1 MSQPVVMVIDPQP
14 ELIGEIKKDLQ
25 RSHQK
30 LRTLYA
36 NSPLETL
43 KKLKDLQSSSD
54 TLTLLIVEQK
64 TFQIVAADLLQLVR
78 EMFPKVQRLTLK
90 VHDSDDLPS
99 CIPIPTAFVVS
110 TDEVETALPDLQLM
124 AHASRSSNLP
134 PSVMRFCG

>member
-43 KKLKDLQSSSD
+43 KKLKDLQLSSD

-99 CIPIPTAFVVS
+99 CIPIPKAFVVS
-110 TDEVETALPDLQLM
+110 TNEVETALPDLQLM
-124 AHASRSSNLP
+124 AHTSRSSNLP
-134 PSVMRFCG
+134 PSVMRLRG

>member
-43 KKLKDLQSSSD
+43 KKLKDLQLSSD

-64 TFQIVAADLLQLVR
+64 TFQIVAVDLLQLVR
-78 EMFPKVQRLTLK
+78 EMFPMVQPLTLK

-99 CIPIPTAFVVS
+99 CIPIPKAFVVS
-110 TDEVETALPDLQLM
+110 PNEVETALPDLQLM
-124 AHASRSSNLP
+124 AHTS
-134 PSVMRFCG
+134 